1 MYHKT
6 VETMRDKLTAA
17 RLWPLEAQAELSN
30 EVLEARFETVLPWA
44 MEAAGIDLWFV
55 MGKENCLDPVMKTL
69 FTWDMPNC
77 RRISILAFHY
87 DSVTRRVRRM
97 SVGNQSPEMS
107 KFYENVQQPGEE
119 LWACVGRLVTQ
130 LAPRKIGVQQSRHYG
145 FCDGLTLSLQQD
157 LLAALTEQQQA
168 LVCSAQEIS
177 VRWLQRVTPLELTIL
192 RTLSEL
198 TQDITHLTF
207 APESITVG
215 KTTTTDLEWLMRNT
229 MSLLGFGYW
238 FGPDIDL
245 QRRGNSIT
253 RVFGEVIA
261 QGDLL
266 HCDVGVYCKY
276 IALHTDMQWLCYI
289 RHPGEEHAPR
299 GLVALLEKGN
309 RFQDIVAGNFAY
321 GRAGNDVFAAS
332 LEQAKA
338 EGLKPMLYT
347 HPLGTFGHGAGTTVG
362 QYDHQSFIEERGER
376 PLENKT
382 CYALELNIHDTV
394 PEWDNQEV
402 FAYLEEDIYFDQ
414 KVEFVR
420 GRQTQ
425 LIEI

>member
-1 MYHKT
+1 MYTKAI
-6 VETMRDKLTAA
+6 ETMREKLTAA
-17 RLWPLEAQAELSN
+17 RLWPLETQAELSN
-30 EVLEARFETVLPWA
+30 EVLAGRFETVLPWA
-44 MEAAGIDLWFV
+44 MKAADVDLWVV
-55 MGKENCLDPVMKTL
+55 MGKENCVDPVMKTL
-69 FTWDMPNC
+69 FAWDMPNC
-77 RRISILAFHY
+77 KRISILLFHY
-87 DSVTRRVRRM
+87 DSITGLVRRM

-107 KFYENVQQPGEE
+107 KFYENVQRPGEE
-119 LWACVGRLVTQ
+119 LWTCVGRMVSEIS
-130 LAPRKIGVQQSRHYG
+130 PRKIGVQQSRHYG

-157 LLAALTEQQQA
+157 LLAALSEAQRS
-168 LVCSAQEIS
+168 LVCSAQEVS
-177 VRWLQRVTPLELTIL
+177 VRWLQRVTPMELSIM

-207 APESITVG
+207 SSESIEIG

-245 QRRGNSIT
+245 QRRGNSVTRIFGDVIT
-253 RVFGEVIA
+253 R
-261 QGDLL
+261 GDLL
-266 HCDVGVYCKY
+266 HCDIGVFCKY
-276 IALHTDMQWLCYI
+276 LALHTDMQWLCYI
-289 RHPGEEHAPR
+289 HHSGEAHAPA
-299 GLVALLEKGN
+299 GIASLLEKGN

-321 GRAGNDVFAAS
+321 GRVGNDVFAAS
-332 LEQAKA
+332 LEQAKT

-362 QYDHQSFIEERGER
+362 QYDRQSFIEERGER
-376 PLENKT
+376 PIENET
-382 CYALELNIHDTV
+382 CYALELNIHDNV

-402 FAYLEEDIYFDQ
+402 FAYLEEDIYFDG

-420 GRQTQ
+420 GRQTK